1 MKELNELKKERGLL
15 SSSSPTFSQP
25 NNLNTISHPQLD
37 KSSSVASKKRKSDD
51 ISSAQASSRSSG
63 QGIDRDIDNF
73 AGSSSNFK
81 RQEMEIKNKIELDTM
96 NDLLKEFHQLLL
108 LMTQTNTSTVSN
120 NESTDSNEVSLTND
134 PPYLL
139 ILVENRWNVMM
150 ECLPPLS
157 DLLTLTRLPHRPP

>member
-1 MKELNELKKERGLL
+1 M
-15 SSSSPTFSQP
+15 SH
-25 NNLNTISHPQLD
+25 HPQLD

-63 QGIDRDIDNF
+63 PGIDRDSDNF
-73 AGSSSNFK
+73 TGSSSNPLEKEDFK

-134 PPYLL
+134 PPYSL

-157 DLLTLTRLPHRPP
+157 DLLTLTRVPHRPP